1 MKKKIEKVL
10 VNNYKEEVCRE
21 TLLSNLVEIISLKL
35 NNDDL
40 EVLYNSFNDGNEDKL
55 I

>member
-10 VNNYKEEVCRE
+10 DNNYKEKVSRD
-21 TLLSNLVEIISLKL
+21 TLLNNLVEIISLKL

-40 EVLYNSFNDGNEDKL
+40 EVLYNSFKDERDK
-55 I
+55 

>member
-10 VNNYKEEVCRE
+10 VNNYKQEVCRE

-40 EVLYNSFNDGNEDKL
+40 EVLYNSFKAENEDKL

>member
-10 VNNYKEEVCRE
+10 DNNYKEKVSRD
-21 TLLSNLVEIISLKL
+21 TLLNNLVEIISLKL

-40 EVLYNSFNDGNEDKL
+40 EVLYNRFKDERDK
-55 I
+55 

>member
-10 VNNYKEEVCRE
+10 GNNYKEEVSRD
-21 TLLSNLVEIISLKL
+21 TLLNNLVEIISLKL

-40 EVLYNSFNDGNEDKL
+40 EVLYNRFKDERDK
-55 I
+55 